1 MNYEEFSEL
10 EEIFDC
16 KFIKGFRFPSGEKFY
31 IEPAFY
37 TQLMYLN
44 QILPNE
50 FPKVIKEMK
59 RQALDKKL
67 VSFVYD
73 KVITGLTHRKIIK
86 IIISVNN
93 TINKKFFL
101 FSLAS
106 RSCLISFFS
115 SLIDVFF
122 IFTPIY
128 YIFII

>member
-16 KFIKGFRFPSGEKFY
+16 KFVKGFRFPSGEKFY

-73 KVITGLTHRKIIK
+73 FENLTR
-86 IIISVNN
+86 
-93 TINKKFFL
+93 INLVVRIMGTNHYWRF
-101 FSLAS
+101 
-106 RSCLISFFS
+106 RRNLI
-115 SLIDVFF
+115 
-122 IFTPIY
+122 
-128 YIFII
+128 

>member
-16 KFIKGFRFPSGEKFY
+16 KFVKGFRFPSGEKFY

-73 KVITGLTHRKIIK
+73 FENPFFPIEGSIYLEITDITNPIHVFYEDK
-86 IIISVNN
+86 
-93 TINKKFFL
+93 
-101 FSLAS
+101 S
-106 RSCLISFFS
+106 RGS
-115 SLIDVFF
+115 D
-122 IFTPIY
+122 Y
-128 YIFII
+128 GD